1 MRIVIQKHAITTR
14 CERCLPN
21 VLEQH
26 RGCFHVLEE
35 LEDDSPNITLVI
47 KSGAE
52 DETYE
57 LTPEQVELMRTEGPE
72 AVLAELDAQ
81 E

>member
-1 MRIVIQKHAITTR
+1 MKIVIQKHVITTR

-35 LEDDSPNITLVI
+35 LEDDSPNVTLVI
-47 KSGAE
+47 RSEAE
-52 DETYE
+52 EETYE
-57 LTPEQVELMRTEGPE
+57 LTPEQVELIRTEGPE

-81 E
+81 R